1 MLAVLLET
9 LISLRAMVVVVDLA
23 YRAVFE
29 EPVRSRDLESC
40 LLGAAVASAVQVEE
54 GVPMM
59 AQA

>member
-1 MLAVLLET
+1 M
-9 LISLRAMVVVVDLA
+9 RAMVVVVDLA